1 MGIRVLSGC
10 RPQVESV
17 EAALKWPTG
26 PAIGAVGV
34 ALVKAK
40 LLQHEILPCAP
51 ELDIGFD
58 MVTVFNTVLN
68 RIQVKATQCA
78 DRNSVDSVTFCVK
91 RRKAGISRSGHYV
104 AAAAQTYDSAAF
116 DAFIFVHNIQQRF
129 FIVPAGA
136 IDLNRHKISFT
147 PESRWADAWWV
158 LKKPR

>member
-17 EAALKWPTG
+17 ETALKWPEAS
-26 PAIGAVGV
+26 AIGAAGV

-58 MVTVFNTVLN
+58 LVTVFNTVLN
-68 RIQVKATQCA
+68 RVQVKATQCA
-78 DRNSVDSVTFCVK
+78 DRNSVDSITFCVK
-91 RRKAGISRSGHYV
+91 RRKTGMSRSGQYL
-104 AAAAQTYDSAAF
+104 AAAAQPYSRAMF
-116 DAFIFVHNIQQRF
+116 DAFVFVHNVQQRF
-129 FIVPAGA
+129 FIVPANA

-158 LKKPR
+158 LKKPQ